1 MDFPPSYHPR
11 EDSDNDYLPAS
22 DSDSDIR
29 SPKRLRID
37 ILERETN
44 MRIGQIGNGVGE
56 ENTTNGRSSTTT
68 NGNLQSSTN
77 GQFSTNNGLQGIRRR
92 EIVRLMVQAMQ
103 GMGYNQAATTL
114 ENESGFPLESKDV
127 ARFKDGVLKGD
138 WTLVESLLPT
148 LELDNSKDAIV
159 KFLIR
164 EQKFLEL
171 LESSQL
177 KMALFV
183 LRTELTPLD
192 FNLDRVHVLSSYI
205 MYSNAEDLRFHSEWD
220 GAKGTSRQ
228 KLLLELQ
235 RYISPSIM
243 VPEHRLE
250 TLLEQSITLQR
261 ISCLYHNTDQ
271 YISLYSDHAFT
282 THIFNRHTDEVW
294 YVAFSN
300 NGRFLASASRDKT
313 AIIWSLETLDVVHTL
328 REHTDCV
335 SFLSW
340 SPDDSNLLTCGQD
353 NKLKLWNV
361 ESGKCLKTMHKHV
374 DPVTTCAW
382 LPDVLYGWSGVRIM
396 DLVINKDGTRMA
408 AICHDKK
415 IHIYDLISKKE
426 EATMDESANV
436 TSICLSNDCRY
447 ALVNLSTEKIHL
459 WDIEERRLVK
469 KYYGQKQG
477 KFVIR
482 SCFGGIDQGF
492 IVSGSEDSKIY
503 VWHREHATLIEALP
517 GHKGTVNSVNWS
529 PVNSYM
535 FASAGDDHTIR
546 IWGIPNAAG

>member
-1 MDFPPSYHPR
+1 MPDVMITSPEECLIPNSAVESSPTSTSFSELESPEIEYYQYSNIHDSPLFPEIDLLLTTVKAGVFTTSPFSKTIWTAGATETITWKDDEQVFRPGSMDFSPSYHSR

-22 DSDSDIR
+22 DSDSDTR

-37 ILERETN
+37 TLEREIN
-44 MRIGQIGNGVGE
+44 MRVGQTGNGIGGE
-56 ENTTNGRSSTTT
+56 STTNGRSSTNT
-68 NGNLQSSTN
+68 NGNVQSSTN
-77 GQFSTNNGLQGIRRR
+77 GQFSTNNGLQGTRRR

-103 GMGYNQAATTL
+103 DMGYNQAATTL

-127 ARFKDGVLKGD
+127 ARFKDGVLNGD
-138 WTLVESLLPT
+138 WALVESLLPI
-148 LELDNSKDAIV
+148 LELDNK
-159 KFLIR
+159 
-164 EQKFLEL
+164 QKFFEL

-177 KMALFV
+177 KKALHV

-250 TLLEQSITLQR
+250 TLLEQSITLQP
-261 ISCLYHNTDQ
+261 
-271 YISLYSDHAFT
+271 
-282 THIFNRHTDEVW
+282 
-294 YVAFSN
+294 
-300 NGRFLASASRDKT
+300 SASRDKT
-313 AIIWSLETLDVVHTL
+313 AIIWSLETLDVVHIL

-361 ESGKCLKTMHKHV
+361 ESGECLKTMHNHV

-382 LPDVLYGWSGVRIM
+382 LPD
-396 DLVINKDGTRMA
+396 
-408 AICHDKK
+408 
-415 IHIYDLISKKE
+415 
-426 EATMDESANV
+426 
-436 TSICLSNDCRY
+436 
-447 ALVNLSTEKIHL
+447 
-459 WDIEERRLVK
+459 
-469 KYYGQKQG
+469 G
-477 KFVIR
+477 K
-482 SCFGGIDQGF
+482 SF
-492 IVSGSEDSKIY
+492 ISGSQDKNTY
-503 VWHREHATLIEALP
+503 LW
-517 GHKGTVNSVNWS
+517 WS
-529 PVNSYM
+529 
-535 FASAGDDHTIR
+535 
-546 IWGIPNAAG
+546 

>member
-1 MDFPPSYHPR
+1 MDFSPSYHSR

-22 DSDSDIR
+22 DSDSDTR

-37 ILERETN
+37 TLEREIN
-44 MRIGQIGNGVGE
+44 MRVGQTGNGIGGE
-56 ENTTNGRSSTTT
+56 STTNGRSSTNT
-68 NGNLQSSTN
+68 NGNVQSSTN
-77 GQFSTNNGLQGIRRR
+77 GQFSTNNGLQGTRRR

-103 GMGYNQAATTL
+103 DMGYNQAATTL

-127 ARFKDGVLKGD
+127 ARFKDGVLNGD
-138 WTLVESLLPT
+138 WALVESLLPI
-148 LELDNSKDAIV
+148 LELDNK
-159 KFLIR
+159 
-164 EQKFLEL
+164 QKFFEL

-177 KMALFV
+177 KKALHV

-250 TLLEQSITLQR
+250 TLLEQSITLQP
-261 ISCLYHNTDQ
+261 
-271 YISLYSDHAFT
+271 
-282 THIFNRHTDEVW
+282 
-294 YVAFSN
+294 
-300 NGRFLASASRDKT
+300 SASRDKT
-313 AIIWSLETLDVVHTL
+313 AIIWSLETLDVVHIL

-361 ESGKCLKTMHKHV
+361 ESGECLKTMHNHV

-382 LPDVLYGWSGVRIM
+382 LPD
-396 DLVINKDGTRMA
+396 
-408 AICHDKK
+408 
-415 IHIYDLISKKE
+415 
-426 EATMDESANV
+426 
-436 TSICLSNDCRY
+436 
-447 ALVNLSTEKIHL
+447 
-459 WDIEERRLVK
+459 
-469 KYYGQKQG
+469 G
-477 KFVIR
+477 K
-482 SCFGGIDQGF
+482 SF
-492 IVSGSEDSKIY
+492 ISGSQDKNTYLWFCMDGVE
-503 VWHREHATLIEALP
+503 L
-517 GHKGTVNSVNWS
+517 G
-529 PVNSYM
+529 
-535 FASAGDDHTIR
+535 
-546 IWGIPNAAG
+546 

>member
-56 ENTTNGRSSTTT
+56 ER
-68 NGNLQSSTN
+68 
-77 GQFSTNNGLQGIRRR
+77 IRRR

-103 GMGYNQAATTL
+103 SMGYNQAATTL

-148 LELDNSKDAIV
+148 LELDNK
-159 KFLIR
+159 
-164 EQKFLEL
+164 
-171 LESSQL
+171 SSQL

-382 LPDVLYGWSGVRIM
+382 LPDGKSFISGSQDKNTYLWNLDGTVLYGWSGVRIM

>member
-1 MDFPPSYHPR
+1 MDFSPSYHSR

-22 DSDSDIR
+22 DSDSDTR

-37 ILERETN
+37 TLEREIN
-44 MRIGQIGNGVGE
+44 MRVGQTGNGIGGE
-56 ENTTNGRSSTTT
+56 STTNGRSSTNT
-68 NGNLQSSTN
+68 NGNVQSSTN
-77 GQFSTNNGLQGIRRR
+77 GQFSTNNGLQGTRRR

-103 GMGYNQAATTL
+103 DMGYNQAATTL

-127 ARFKDGVLKGD
+127 ARFKDGVLNGD
-138 WTLVESLLPT
+138 WTLVESLLPI
-148 LELDNSKDAIV
+148 LELDNK
-159 KFLIR
+159 
-164 EQKFLEL
+164 QKFFEL

-177 KMALFV
+177 KKALHV

-250 TLLEQSITLQR
+250 TLLEQSITLQ
-261 ISCLYHNTDQ
+261 L
-271 YISLYSDHAFT
+271 
-282 THIFNRHTDEVW
+282 W

-300 NGRFLASASRDKT
+300 NGKFLASASRDKT
-313 AIIWSLETLDVVHTL
+313 AIIWSLETLDVVHIL

-361 ESGKCLKTMHKHV
+361 ESGECLKTMHNHV

-382 LPDVLYGWSGVRIM
+382 LPD
-396 DLVINKDGTRMA
+396 
-408 AICHDKK
+408 
-415 IHIYDLISKKE
+415 
-426 EATMDESANV
+426 
-436 TSICLSNDCRY
+436 
-447 ALVNLSTEKIHL
+447 
-459 WDIEERRLVK
+459 
-469 KYYGQKQG
+469 G
-477 KFVIR
+477 K
-482 SCFGGIDQGF
+482 SF
-492 IVSGSEDSKIY
+492 ISGSQDKNTYLWVIY
-503 VWHREHATLIEALP
+503 LNIFKKKKLTL
-517 GHKGTVNSVNWS
+517 KK
-529 PVNSYM
+529 
-535 FASAGDDHTIR
+535 D
-546 IWGIPNAAG
+546 